1 MNSNSISEAFSLCK
15 NGPQIS
21 RLFFVD
27 NSQLFCRVNIGE
39 LLSIQGILALYEHT
53 SSQQINRDKTTLF
66 FDKYV
71 SQDMKMA
78 IIYLLRVLEVK
89 GCEKYLGLPVVL
101 VEIKGLAL
109 ITSRKGC
116 VRNLKVKRK
125 NYCRKHEERGSDK
138 SSRSSYS
145 RFRYMLFL
153 LASWSLS

>member
-1 MNSNSISEAFSLCK
+1 MQKWTTDLSSIFCWQQPAFLSSKYWWTPIHSRDSSSLWAYFK
-15 NGPQIS
+15 PTN
-21 RLFFVD
+21 
-27 NSQLFCRVNIGE
+27 
-39 LLSIQGILALYEHT
+39 
-53 SSQQINRDKTTLF
+53 NRDETTLF

-71 SQDMKMA
+71 SQDMKNA

-145 RFRYMLFL
+145 RFCYMLFL
-153 LASWSLS
+153 LASWSLSWH